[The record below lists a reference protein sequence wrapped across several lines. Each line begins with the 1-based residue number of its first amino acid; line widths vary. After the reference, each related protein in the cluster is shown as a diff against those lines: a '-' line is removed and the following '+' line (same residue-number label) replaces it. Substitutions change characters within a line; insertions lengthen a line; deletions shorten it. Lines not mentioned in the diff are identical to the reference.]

1 MADSPHVTTLDEM
14 RRRAEAWAPGPHAE
28 RDTEPAL
35 LWAQHVIEHSFDTSW
50 AVGSDFVIELS
61 ETSGVFDVSIPAAP
75 RYGRSDA

>member
-1 MADSPHVTTLDEM
+1 MADSPHATTLDEM

-35 LWAQHVIEHSFDTSW
+35 LWAQHVIEHSFDTW

-61 ETSGVFDVSIPAAP
+61 ETSGVFDVSIPP
-75 RYGRSDA
+75 RCGRSDA